1 MTQPNTTSKHT
12 SLKMNEE
19 RPERLIAKTDQL
31 MRETH
36 EALTFSNDLSMRS
49 EQLARDTHDIKMR
62 VDILM
67 NEVDVFDQF
76 IYNIFHCLTQGWFS
90 HSTKSS

>member
-1 MTQPNTTSKHT
+1 MNVSNEDTASASSTTNK
-12 SLKMNEE
+12 KYARIMNQLDDLTEE
-19 RPERLIAKTDQL
+19 RARIA
-31 MRETH
+31 
-36 EALTFSNDLSMRS
+36 NLSMRS

-90 HSTKSS
+90 HSTRSS